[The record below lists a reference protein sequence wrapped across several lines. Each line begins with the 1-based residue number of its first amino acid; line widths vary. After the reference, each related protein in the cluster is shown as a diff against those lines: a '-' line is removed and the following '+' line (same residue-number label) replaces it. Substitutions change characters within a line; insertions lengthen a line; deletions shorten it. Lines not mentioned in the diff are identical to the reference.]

1 MYKLSDFD
9 FALPQELVAEQP
21 LPDPSASRLLVIDR
35 ATGEIRHQHVRDLL
49 ELIPPDDV
57 LVNNT
62 SRVLPATM
70 RGTEDGGGEVEV
82 MVVQESRD
90 GTWLAMVSPALPM
103 GRRVTFGEDSA
114 VEIVVADESI
124 VRSVRF
130 VGALTADAAIDKYG
144 RMLLPPSSQRPTDPT
159 DLGLTGD
166 MFLQLFSR
174 RVRIAPV
181 FLHLGPETFA
191 PVTTEDLGAHVLHAE
206 PYHIDGRV
214 AERINRAK
222 QQRRGVWCVGTPT
235 VRVLESAVDSNGRVR
250 GETRETSLFIRPPF
264 TFRVADRLITH
275 LHRPRSTLL
284 MVVCAFGGY
293 ERVMEAYREAVR
305 EGYRFY
311 NHGDAMAI
319 L

>member
-1 MYKLSDFD
+1 MYTLSDFD
-9 FALPQELVAEQP
+9 FALPKELIAQPP

-35 ATGEIRHQHVRDLL
+35 ATGELRHQHLRDLPD
-49 ELIPPDDV
+49 LIPPEDV

-62 SRVLPATM
+62 SRVLPARM
-70 RGTEDGGGEVEV
+70 RGTGDGGGEVEV
-82 MVVQESRD
+82 MVVMESHDR
-90 GTWLAMVSPALPM
+90 TWLAMTTPELAP
-103 GRRVTFGEDSA
+103 GRRVTFGEGSA
-114 VEIVVADESI
+114 VEIVAADES
-124 VRSVRF
+124 VLRSVRF

-144 RMLLPPSSQRPTDPT
+144 HMRLPPSLQRPTDPT
-159 DLGLTGD
+159 DLGLTAD

-191 PVTTEDLGAHVLHAE
+191 PVTTEDLGAHVLQAE
-206 PYHIDGRV
+206 PYDIDGRV

-222 QQRRGVWCVGTPT
+222 QARRGVWCVGTPA
-235 VRVLESAVDSNGRVR
+235 VRALESAVDNNGRVR
-250 GETRETSLFIRPPF
+250 GEGGETSLFIRPPF

-275 LHRPRSTLL
+275 LHKPRSTLL
-284 MVVCAFGGY
+284 MLACAFGGH
-293 ERVMEAYREAVR
+293 ERVMEAIREAVR